1 LTSPTG
7 SYKLTRQ
14 SFFLLLSYL
23 ILHQSSFFCRFTNL
37 TLTPSSVQRLI
48 LVFFRY
54 FSLIILRGR
63 LRWLTVSF
71 VRLISVTASYHV
83 VPYQVAVK
91 IDDLQHVIGQAIIFL
106 LCGYYYLRQW
116 GYVFVVVCLL
126 ATLRKTFRTD
136 LPEIFREG
144 WRPLPVNK

>member
-1 LTSPTG
+1 MRIFTEENEAIIDFADRQLQA
-7 SYKLTRQ
+7 YKAIIL
-14 SFFLLLSYL
+14 SAFKLPHLASIIFFLSIHQPHSYSL
-23 ILHQSSFFCRFTNL
+23 QCAKVDFSF
-37 TLTPSSVQRLI
+37 
-48 LVFFRY
+48 FFRY

-106 LCGYYYLRQW
+106 LCGYYYLRQ
-116 GYVFVVVCLL
+116 
-126 ATLRKTFRTD
+126 
-136 LPEIFREG
+136 
-144 WRPLPVNK
+144 